1 MRRKIQLLLLLLL
14 VAASTETGVRASTD
28 CERWIATYKAELA
41 HAKAVKRLQAAH
53 ARVKHAAQRRL
64 ANYVKRPAAPKP
76 VLAHYAKPRLTPE
89 QMLERFELLCGD
101 LPEDGKPS
109 GALDKLLDGKMPPF
123 ELASDEPSFLPLIPG
138 DTDEGLIPGAGV
150 PPYVPPGM
158 STGSPGPSGGGGFA
172 PPIGGGGGYGG
183 GNGGQVVSTS
193 GGTGGEGTP
202 PPVLTEVPEPGSLAL
217 LLTGVAAA
225 AEAMRRRSRR

>member
-138 DTDEGLIPGAGV
+138 DTDEGLIPEQACLRMFRRECQRV
-150 PPYVPPGM
+150 PRGRLV
-158 STGSPGPSGGGGFA
+158 
-172 PPIGGGGGYGG
+172 
-183 GNGGQVVSTS
+183 
-193 GGTGGEGTP
+193 
-202 PPVLTEVPEPGSLAL
+202 EVGSLRLSVVVEGMAAAMVVRWSAPVVERAVRVPL
-217 LLTGVAAA
+217 LLC
-225 AEAMRRRSRR
+225 